1 MFAAKQLLFWDWI
14 SFNMSG
20 QDSSETAVDS
30 DNIDIGIGD
39 LVLDRDTDH
48 SDPAVVVNTP
58 PKTADEWKAYT
69 GTTVAED
76 NPEYPADASIIV
88 VAFRNEILDEQPE
101 MVAPD
106 SPIPLEDL
114 NEVGIKHYSFPA
126 PRLRRG
132 DPETDDFEAL
142 EDLDDIDSNSNG
154 TDDESVSTSEDEQAN
169 PSETSETD
177 TEPADA
183 TATDQDAGT
192 AEVED
197 ATDEQDQDQDQEL
210 QQQEQELEQELEQ
223 LTEFLRDNGI
233 RSEIDGNVVVAE
245 KLGQSYEITLDG
257 EVNGGGAF
265 QDRLEQLASEYT
277 A

>member
-1 MFAAKQLLFWDWI
+1 
-14 SFNMSG
+14 MSG
-20 QDSSETAVDS
+20 QDSSETVVDS

-58 PKTADEWKAYT
+58 PTTADEWTAYT

-126 PRLRRG
+126 PRLRHG

-142 EDLDDIDSNSNG
+142 EDLDDIDDIDSNG
-154 TDDESVSTSEDEQAN
+154 TDDESESV
-169 PSETSETD
+169 
-177 TEPADA
+177 DA
-183 TATDQDAGT
+183 TA
-192 AEVED
+192 EIED
-197 ATDEQDQDQDQEL
+197 EADEQDQEL
-210 QQQEQELEQELEQ
+210 QQQEQELEQELDQ
-223 LTEFLRDNGI
+223 LSEFLRDNGV
-233 RSEIDGNVVVAE
+233 RSEVDGGVVVAE
-245 KLGQSYEITLDG
+245 KLGESYEITLDG

-265 QDRLEQLASEYT
+265 QDRLEQLASEYI

>member
-1 MFAAKQLLFWDWI
+1 VFAAKQLLCLNWI

-30 DNIDIGIGD
+30 DDIGIGD

-58 PKTADEWKAYT
+58 PTTADEWTAYT

-88 VAFRNEILDEQPE
+88 VAFRNEVLDEQPE

-142 EDLDDIDSNSNG
+142 EDLDDIDDIDSNG
-154 TDDESVSTSEDEQAN
+154 TDDESESV
-169 PSETSETD
+169 
-177 TEPADA
+177 DA
-183 TATDQDAGT
+183 TA
-192 AEVED
+192 EIED
-197 ATDEQDQDQDQEL
+197 EADEQDQEL
-210 QQQEQELEQELEQ
+210 QQQEQELEQELDQ
-223 LTEFLRDNGI
+223 LSEFLRDNGV
-233 RSEIDGNVVVAE
+233 RSEVDGGVVVAE
-245 KLGQSYEITLDG
+245 KLGESYEITLDG

-265 QDRLEQLASEYT
+265 QDRLEQLASEYI

>member
-1 MFAAKQLLFWDWI
+1 
-14 SFNMSG
+14 MSD
-20 QDSSETAVDS
+20 QNTSETAFDS
-30 DNIDIGIGD
+30 DDIGIGD
-39 LVLDRDTDH
+39 LVLDRDVDH

-58 PKTADEWKAYT
+58 PTTADEWTAYT
-69 GTTVAED
+69 NTTVAED

-101 MVAPD
+101 MLAPD

-126 PRLRRG
+126 PRLRLG

-142 EDLDDIDSNSNG
+142 EDLDDIGSNSEDTG
-154 TDDESVSTSEDEQAN
+154 DESESV
-169 PSETSETD
+169 
-177 TEPADA
+177 DA
-183 TATDQDAGT
+183 TATDQETGT
-192 AEVED
+192 AEIED
-197 ATDEQDQDQDQEL
+197 EADEQDQDQEL

-223 LTEFLRDNGI
+223 LTEFLRDNGV
-233 RSEIDGNVVVAE
+233 RSETDGNVVVAE

>member
-1 MFAAKQLLFWDWI
+1 
-14 SFNMSG
+14 MSD
-20 QDSSETAVDS
+20 QNTSETAFDS
-30 DNIDIGIGD
+30 DDIGIGD
-39 LVLDRDTDH
+39 LVLDRDVDH

-58 PKTADEWKAYT
+58 PTTADEWTAYT
-69 GTTVAED
+69 NTTVAED

-142 EDLDDIDSNSNG
+142 EDLDDIDSNG
-154 TDDESVSTSEDEQAN
+154 TDDESESE
-169 PSETSETD
+169 SV
-177 TEPADA
+177 DA

-192 AEVED
+192 AEAED
-197 ATDEQDQDQDQEL
+197 TADGQDQE
-210 QQQEQELEQELEQ
+210 EELEHELEQ
-223 LTEFLRDNGI
+223 LSEFLRDNGV
-233 RSEIDGNVVVAE
+233 RSEVDGGVVVAE
-245 KLGQSYEITLDG
+245 KLGQSYEITPDG
-257 EVNGGGAF
+257 EVNGDGAF
-265 QDRLEQLASEYT
+265 QDRLEQLASEYSS
-277 A
+277 

>member
-1 MFAAKQLLFWDWI
+1 
-14 SFNMSG
+14 
-20 QDSSETAVDS
+20 
-30 DNIDIGIGD
+30 
-39 LVLDRDTDH
+39 
-48 SDPAVVVNTP
+48 
-58 PKTADEWKAYT
+58 
-69 GTTVAED
+69 TVAED

-126 PRLRRG
+126 PRLRLG
-132 DPETDDFEAL
+132 DPETDNFEAL
-142 EDLDDIDSNSNG
+142 EDLDDIDSNG
-154 TDDESVSTSEDEQAN
+154 TDDESESE
-169 PSETSETD
+169 SESV
-177 TEPADA
+177 DA

-197 ATDEQDQDQDQEL
+197 AADEQDQEL

-223 LTEFLRDNGI
+223 LRGFLRDNGV
-233 RSEIDGNVVVAE
+233 RSEVDGSVVVAE

-257 EVNGGGAF
+257 EVNGDGAF
-265 QDRLEQLASEYT
+265 QDRLEQLASEYSS
-277 A
+277 

>member
-1 MFAAKQLLFWDWI
+1 VFAAKQLLCLNWI

-30 DNIDIGIGD
+30 DDIGIGD

-58 PKTADEWKAYT
+58 PTTADEWTAYT

-142 EDLDDIDSNSNG
+142 EDLDDIDDIDSNG
-154 TDDESVSTSEDEQAN
+154 TDDESESV
-169 PSETSETD
+169 
-177 TEPADA
+177 DA
-183 TATDQDAGT
+183 TA
-192 AEVED
+192 EIED
-197 ATDEQDQDQDQEL
+197 EADEQDQEL
-210 QQQEQELEQELEQ
+210 QQQEQELEQELDQ
-223 LTEFLRDNGI
+223 LSEFLRDNGV
-233 RSEIDGNVVVAE
+233 RSEVDGGVVVAE
-245 KLGQSYEITLDG
+245 KLGESYEITLDG

-265 QDRLEQLASEYT
+265 QDRLEQLASEYI

>member
-1 MFAAKQLLFWDWI
+1 MG
-14 SFNMSG
+14 G
-20 QDSSETAVDS
+20 QDTSETILDS
-30 DNIDIGIGD
+30 SSDIDIGD

-58 PKTADEWKAYT
+58 PKTADEWKAYG

-106 SPIPLEDL
+106 SPIPLRDL

-126 PRLRRG
+126 PRLQRA

-142 EDLDDIDSNSNG
+142 EDLDDIDINSDG
-154 TDDESVSTSEDEQAN
+154 TDDESVSTSEDEKTK
-169 PSETSETD
+169 TSETD

-183 TATDQDAGT
+183 TATNQDAGT
-192 AEVED
+192 AEIED
-197 ATDEQDQDQDQEL
+197 AADEQDKEL
-210 QQQEQELEQELEQ
+210 QQQQQEQEQELEQ
-223 LTEFLRDNGI
+223 LTEFLRDNGV
-233 RSEIDGNVVVAE
+233 RSEVDNGVVVAE

-257 EVNGGGAF
+257 EVSGDGAY
-265 QDRLEQLASEYT
+265 QDRLEQLVSDYAS
-277 A
+277 

>member
-1 MFAAKQLLFWDWI
+1 
-14 SFNMSG
+14 MSG
-20 QDSSETAVDS
+20 QNSSETAFDS
-30 DNIDIGIGD
+30 DNIDIGD

-58 PKTADEWKAYT
+58 PKTADEWKAYS

-154 TDDESVSTSEDEQAN
+154 TDDESESVSTGEDEQAE
-169 PSETSETD
+169 PSETD
-177 TEPADA
+177 TEPADT
-183 TATDQDAGT
+183 TAPDQDTAT

-197 ATDEQDQDQDQEL
+197 AADEQDQEL
-210 QQQEQELEQELEQ
+210 QQQKQEPEQELEQF
-223 LTEFLRDNGI
+223 TEFLRDNGV
-233 RSEIDGNVVVAE
+233 RSEVDGNVVVAE
-245 KLGQSYEITLDG
+245 KLGQSYEITPDG
-257 EVNGGGAF
+257 EVNGDGAF
-265 QDRLEQLASEYT
+265 QGRLEQLASEYT
-277 A
+277 S

>member
-1 MFAAKQLLFWDWI
+1 
-14 SFNMSG
+14 MSG
-20 QDSSETAVDS
+20 QNTSGAVFDS
-30 DNIDIGIGD
+30 DDIDIGD

-106 SPIPLEDL
+106 SPIPLQDL

-126 PRLRRG
+126 PRLRRA

-142 EDLDDIDSNSNG
+142 EDLDDIDINSDG
-154 TDDESVSTSEDEQAN
+154 TNDESESVSTSEDEQAK
-169 PSETSETD
+169 TSETD

-183 TATDQDAGT
+183 TATDQDTGT
-192 AEVED
+192 PEIGD
-197 ATDEQDQDQDQEL
+197 AADEQDQDQDQDQDL
-210 QQQEQELEQELEQ
+210 QQQEQEREQELEQ
-223 LTEFLRDNGI
+223 LTEFLRDNGV
-233 RSEIDGNVVVAE
+233 RSEVDGGVVVAE

-257 EVNGGGAF
+257 EVNSGGAF
-265 QDRLEQLASEYT
+265 QDRLKQLVSEYT
-277 A
+277 S

>member
-1 MFAAKQLLFWDWI
+1 
-14 SFNMSG
+14 MSN
-20 QDSSETAVDS
+20 QNTSETVFDS
-30 DNIDIGIGD
+30 DDIGIGD

-58 PKTADEWKAYT
+58 PTTADEWKAYT

-106 SPIPLEDL
+106 SPIPLENL

-126 PRLRRG
+126 PRLRRA

-154 TDDESVSTSEDEQAN
+154 TDDESESV
-169 PSETSETD
+169 
-177 TEPADA
+177 DA
-183 TATDQDAGT
+183 TATDQETGT
-192 AEVED
+192 AEIED
-197 ATDEQDQDQDQEL
+197 EADEQDQEL

-223 LTEFLRDNGI
+223 LTEFLRDNGV
-233 RSEIDGNVVVAE
+233 RSEVDGSVVVAE

-257 EVNGGGAF
+257 EVNGDGAF